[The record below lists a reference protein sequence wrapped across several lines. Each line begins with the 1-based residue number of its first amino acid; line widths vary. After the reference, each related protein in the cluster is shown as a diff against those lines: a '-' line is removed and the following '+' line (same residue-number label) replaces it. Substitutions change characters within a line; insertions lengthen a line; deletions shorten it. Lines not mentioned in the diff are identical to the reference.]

1 MKGMLDGLF
10 KFLKFEKHVKKTYP
24 SHGLFSHL
32 GEGKC
37 DGLFNFIESKR
48 RIQKTPRGS
57 FFVNLVPLGRKRDN
71 LSREYS
77 SNQLRIRAFLL
88 CS

>member
-1 MKGMLDGLF
+1 MD
-10 KFLKFEKHVKKTYP
+10 
-24 SHGLFSHL
+24 LFSHL
-32 GEGKC
+32 GEGKR
-37 DGLFNFIESKR
+37 DGVFNFRESEKHLK
-48 RIQKTPRGS
+48 KTPQGY

-88 CS
+88 HS